1 MTRHQFFPACPPF
14 VNTVY
19 KRVTPGQVLTSAS
32 RRFYFYL
39 ALLVGFLITFLWVPS
54 QMCVSEDELQKD
66 MSKVFDHIINARE
79 DVVRQSLEIQELK
92 SDFADV
98 RQEMNA
104 KEDNMRHNMEDIVCN
119 EVKKA
124 TKYLEDIVSNEVKK
138 ATKCLEEKLDAL
150 LVKLSEKDN

>member
-1 MTRHQFFPACPPF
+1 
-14 VNTVY
+14 
-19 KRVTPGQVLTSAS
+19 
-32 RRFYFYL
+32 
-39 ALLVGFLITFLWVPS
+39 
-54 QMCVSEDELQKD
+54 MCVSEDELQKD
-66 MSKVFDHIINARE
+66 MSKAFDHIIYARE
-79 DVVRQSLEIQELK
+79 DVVNQSLEIQELK

-124 TKYLEDIVSNEVKK
+124 TKYLEDIVSSEVKK